1 MDICR
6 QNIRHRKELWVMSR
20 KGENI
25 YKRKDGRWEGRYIKG
40 YDSNNKAIYGY
51 VYAKSYREVKNK
63 MISFKRDIQN
73 GHFQTAQLKEEIVL
87 LQDITNEWLT
97 DIRCQIKDSTY
108 IKYRNM
114 IQSYII
120 PENYPINNLTI
131 ECLNSFFSELLQN
144 GGQNHQGLSAKTV
157 ADVLSLV
164 RNMFRYAKAKGV
176 DVPCDAREIIIKQN
190 AREFRIFS
198 IHEQEKL
205 CQYLCTHLSLKNIGI
220 LLCLYTGLRIGEI
233 CALQWKDISFI
244 ENTIYVHQ
252 TMQRLQVENA
262 AKQRTKLMLTTP
274 KSPCSI
280 RVIPIPEDIVNLLK
294 NTIHEKQGYMLTC
307 QEDYCI
313 EPRTLQNHFK
323 RILKETGIKETNF
336 HTLRH
341 TFATRCVEARFDI
354 KSLSEILGH
363 SSVNITMNRY
373 VHPTMEL
380 KRQNMQRLTCSFA
393 VSSSRQNAQDY

>member
-1 MDICR
+1 M
-6 QNIRHRKELWVMSR
+6 
-20 KGENI
+20 
-25 YKRKDGRWEGRYIKG
+25 
-40 YDSNNKAIYGY
+40 
-51 VYAKSYREVKNK
+51 
-63 MISFKRDIQN
+63 
-73 GHFQTAQLKEEIVL
+73 KEEIVL
-87 LQDITNEWLT
+87 LEDITNEWLT

-120 PENYPINNLTI
+120 PEIGNYPINNLTI

>member
-1 MDICR
+1 
-6 QNIRHRKELWVMSR
+6 MSR

-120 PENYPINNLTI
+120 PEIGNYPINNLTI

-244 ENTIYVHQ
+244 RQPYLGIRIRAET
-252 TMQRLQVENA
+252 TM
-262 AKQRTKLMLTTP
+262 M
-274 KSPCSI
+274 I
-280 RVIPIPEDIVNLLK
+280 IP
-294 NTIHEKQGYMLTC
+294 
-307 QEDYCI
+307 
-313 EPRTLQNHFK
+313 
-323 RILKETGIKETNF
+323 
-336 HTLRH
+336 
-341 TFATRCVEARFDI
+341 
-354 KSLSEILGH
+354 
-363 SSVNITMNRY
+363 
-373 VHPTMEL
+373 
-380 KRQNMQRLTCSFA
+380 
-393 VSSSRQNAQDY
+393 

>member
-120 PENYPINNLTI
+120 PEIGNYPINNLTI

-233 CALQWKDISFI
+233 CALD
-244 ENTIYVHQ
+244 
-252 TMQRLQVENA
+252 R
-262 AKQRTKLMLTTP
+262 
-274 KSPCSI
+274 KS
-280 RVIPIPEDIVNLLK
+280 VV
-294 NTIHEKQGYMLTC
+294 
-307 QEDYCI
+307 
-313 EPRTLQNHFK
+313 
-323 RILKETGIKETNF
+323 
-336 HTLRH
+336 
-341 TFATRCVEARFDI
+341 
-354 KSLSEILGH
+354 
-363 SSVNITMNRY
+363 
-373 VHPTMEL
+373 
-380 KRQNMQRLTCSFA
+380 
-393 VSSSRQNAQDY
+393 

>member
-1 MDICR
+1 
-6 QNIRHRKELWVMSR
+6 
-20 KGENI
+20 
-25 YKRKDGRWEGRYIKG
+25 
-40 YDSNNKAIYGY
+40 
-51 VYAKSYREVKNK
+51 
-63 MISFKRDIQN
+63 
-73 GHFQTAQLKEEIVL
+73 
-87 LQDITNEWLT
+87 
-97 DIRCQIKDSTY
+97 
-108 IKYRNM
+108 
-114 IQSYII
+114 
-120 PENYPINNLTI
+120 
-131 ECLNSFFSELLQN
+131 
-144 GGQNHQGLSAKTV
+144 
-157 ADVLSLV
+157 
-164 RNMFRYAKAKGV
+164 
-176 DVPCDAREIIIKQN
+176 
-190 AREFRIFS
+190 
-198 IHEQEKL
+198 
-205 CQYLCTHLSLKNIGI
+205 
-220 LLCLYTGLRIGEI
+220 
-233 CALQWKDISFI
+233 
-244 ENTIYVHQ
+244 
-252 TMQRLQVENA
+252 MQRLQVENA

-373 VHPTMEL
+373 LYPTMEP
-380 KRQNMQRLTCSFA
+380 KPHNMQRLTCSFA

>member
-1 MDICR
+1 
-6 QNIRHRKELWVMSR
+6 MSR

-63 MISFKRDIQN
+63 MVSFKRDIQN

-87 LQDITNEWLT
+87 LEDITNEWLT

-120 PENYPINNLTI
+120 PEIGNYPINNLTI

-205 CQYLCTHLSLKNIGI
+205 CQYLYSDLDACNIGI
-220 LLCLYTGLRIGEI
+220 LVCLFTGLRVGEI
-233 CALQWKDISFI
+233 CALRWEDISFSDH
-244 ENTIYVHQ
+244 TIHVHQ
-252 TMQRLQVENA
+252 TLQRIQNRA
-262 AKQRTKLMLTTP
+262 NNKQKTKIVITTP
-274 KSPCSI
+274 KSACSI
-280 RVIPIPEDIVNLLK
+280 RTIPVPNDLIVILASYK
-294 NTIHEKQGYMLTC
+294 ASSKGYILTNC
-307 QEDYCI
+307 EQTPL
-313 EPRTLQNHFK
+313 EPRTMQNHFK
-323 RILKETGIKETNF
+323 RALQKSGIAPANY
-336 HTLRH
+336 HSLRH
-341 TFATRCVEARFDI
+341 TFATRCIELGFDV

-363 SSVNITMNRY
+363 ASVNITMNRY

-380 KRQNMQRLTCSFA
+380 KQENMQRLSALLA
-393 VSSSRQNAQDY
+393 VK